1 MYSTETGLQFDETAE
16 TFENYEERLM
26 QFLAAN
32 KIEQDRRRAV
42 FLSVVGPKSFAL
54 LKDLISPQ
62 SFSDVSLA
70 NLLKVLKDF
79 YMPKK
84 NVLAERFT
92 FRSHRQQTGETFADY
107 IASLKGLAATCDFGG
122 SLEEQLPDQFMGHPA
137 KTYVDNC

>member
-42 FLSVVGPKSFAL
+42 FLSVVGSKTFAL

-62 SFSDVSLA
+62 SFSDVSNNNKSIEGFL
-70 NLLKVLKDF
+70 
-79 YMPKK
+79 
-84 NVLAERFT
+84 
-92 FRSHRQQTGETFADY
+92 H
-107 IASLKGLAATCDFGG
+107 
-122 SLEEQLPDQFMGHPA
+122 A
-137 KTYVDNC
+137 KEKRIG